1 MTLERQFDAAAP
13 IQWKMPIILSVA
25 ALVILGFFGFG
36 VDSNDVVFRWSNDTD
51 AIVLA
56 NTAINAQL
64 LGIVLGAISVL
75 AAAASIWFAAR
86 RKQVP
91 WYLSLI
97 VGFSFIVGLI
107 SSVGVGTNVNV
118 VFILSSTVA
127 LSTVIVFGS
136 LAGIIGERVGVVN
149 IAIEGQLL
157 MGAFVAAFLGTI
169 TGSLWV
175 ALIAATLG
183 GALVSMVLAVFS
195 IKYLVDQIIVGVV
208 LNVLVSGITAFFF
221 STVMSKNGVGTNFP
235 GTFPIISIPFLSDIP
250 VIGPVLFSQRLTTY
264 LMFILVP
271 LVWFVLFKTKLGL
284 RLRSMGEHPLAADTV
299 GLNVNRT
306 RFWAVTLAGLIAG
319 LGGAALTVGSVGS
332 FVKEMS
338 AGQGFIALAVV
349 ILGRWHPIYAAAAA
363 LLFGFAGTFRIW
375 AVQAG
380 AEIPSD
386 LIQTTPYLVTLLAV
400 TILVGKSVA
409 PASVGKAYE
418 KQ

>member
-1 MTLERQFDAAAP
+1 
-13 IQWKMPIILSVA
+13 MPRILSVA

-64 LGIVLGAISVL
+64 LGIFSAISVL
-75 AAAASIWFAAR
+75 AGVPSIWFAAR

-107 SSVGVGTNVNV
+107 SSVGVGTNVDV

-157 MGAFVAAFLGTI
+157 MGAFVAAFLGRF

-235 GTFPIISIPFLSDIP
+235 GPSPLFLS
-250 VIGPVLFSQRLTTY
+250 
-264 LMFILVP
+264 
-271 LVWFVLFKTKLGL
+271 
-284 RLRSMGEHPLAADTV
+284 RS
-299 GLNVNRT
+299 
-306 RFWAVTLAGLIAG
+306 
-319 LGGAALTVGSVGS
+319 
-332 FVKEMS
+332 
-338 AGQGFIALAVV
+338 
-349 ILGRWHPIYAAAAA
+349 
-363 LLFGFAGTFRIW
+363 
-375 AVQAG
+375 
-380 AEIPSD
+380 
-386 LIQTTPYLVTLLAV
+386 
-400 TILVGKSVA
+400 
-409 PASVGKAYE
+409 
-418 KQ
+418 